1 MLMKFQNSLNIK
13 TPRLILRPFK
23 GDDLVDLNRYASVQG
38 VGEMAGWPHHQTLE
52 ESQNILNMF
61 IGEANVLALEK
72 RDTGQ
77 VIGSLGVHD
86 AKLGKMDMYK
96 DKKIIEIGYVLAKD
110 FWGQG
115 LMSEAV
121 KALLDHLFNVMGF
134 DYVTV
139 GHFIANT
146 QSRRVIEKSGFIYH
160 SDSIYEARQLNQ
172 SFAERQYIIDKE
184 TFNKL

>member
-1 MLMKFQNSLNIK
+1 
-13 TPRLILRPFK
+13 
-23 GDDLVDLNRYASVQG
+23 
-38 VGEMAGWPHHQTLE
+38 
-52 ESQNILNMF
+52 
-61 IGEANVLALEK
+61 
-72 RDTGQ
+72 
-77 VIGSLGVHD
+77 
-86 AKLGKMDMYK
+86 
-96 DKKIIEIGYVLAKD
+96 
-110 FWGQG
+110 
-115 LMSEAV
+115 MSEAV

>member
-96 DKKIIEIGYVLAKD
+96 DKKIIEIGYVLAKR
-110 FWGQG
+110 FFG
-115 LMSEAV
+115 V
-121 KALLDHLFNVMGF
+121 KA
-134 DYVTV
+134 
-139 GHFIANT
+139 
-146 QSRRVIEKSGFIYH
+146 
-160 SDSIYEARQLNQ
+160 
-172 SFAERQYIIDKE
+172 
-184 TFNKL
+184 